1 MSSAHDESGMIG
13 KFLGP
18 ERASGSPFDL
28 LGVPPRDLTPAE
40 VVGALEARLGEVDR
54 HTECRTPSA
63 DEVRLALHAT
73 AAQLMDPVVRGGL
86 IRRWEGSSRGTW
98 ASPPPP
104 PVGASPMAGA
114 KLALEGDAVLAMAME
129 GGWNERSLQRLCMF
143 AHARGLTATDVAS
156 AIQRLARPVVDAPR
170 RPEPAAHPA
179 GPAASLGPRAPI
191 AAPGPQT
198 APAPIGPGFKRTADA
213 APPPRPRTFELTPE
227 EVRRQNA
234 ARLKVAAGVIG
245 CGTLVV
251 FTVATGVI
259 IALRGPTTTPPAPPP
274 ITTPGGEQAKGP
286 TKAAPPKA
294 PPPKR
299 PSDVSTDVTAADA
312 VARQLTAATDRLK
325 EDPADAAAQFAAA
338 VGRASGSWVR
348 WSPDELLAVQDAVIE
363 YLYKAE
369 RSADVLHAAADAM
382 SAPAR
387 AAASGGEIP
396 AERVL
401 PAAWSAG
408 LLSRVVR
415 ERDLPASVG
424 GPCRL
429 ALATLL
435 GSEADLGD
443 GTFGAGLV
451 RAVTALAPRLAAAPD
466 PEAWRRWLEAV
477 GAATPETA
485 SRGRLVV
492 AALDAALTA
501 NADPLK
507 NPRAMESISVLAT
520 ALTWRAEEQTRGW
533 MFRWFDSADI
543 STPALHALT
552 AAVASRS
559 SAEGVNPSMVLS
571 AAAGSGERAELRAK
585 YAAAWADAPGGVRSE
600 LLAKWEESAATA
612 LQAEGADAILQ
623 TAAQA
628 GLEKGELRPHVAAL
642 LRVVT
647 MSRLSEM
654 AAWMKVGDTQ
664 RASLVIGDVL
674 GSMRSKVTLASV
686 RVDPLGGDNNGAW
699 AIRYLTSMTTPAVR
713 TEMLKQAQAAD
724 ALTALECE
732 VVASEA
738 VRGLPASVREAARK
752 AAAKHRGL
760 PAMLNALL
768 NLVPV
773 IPVSQESA
781 TLIEEL
787 TGAKPP
793 PLRDARWREAVRR
806 AVVERLLELAAGK
819 GEFGVIDTLATLMG
833 TSYRERLAAL
843 GGAEGLPA
851 DLDGAALLRLAST
864 YRARWDKEAERI
876 PPTGKEPSTLGQ
888 IRQRGAG
895 RAGVA
900 ANVVQRFA
908 AEQAT
913 TVELMAHVVAAE
925 DAARAEAASTIIAEW
940 NRDRRAAT
948 HVFDQMAASERAM
961 LALWRLRMKGGGA

>member
-1 MSSAHDESGMIG
+1 MSAAHDESGMIG

-40 VVGALEARLGEVDR
+40 VVGALEARLGEVDG

-73 AAQLMDPVVRGGL
+73 AAQLMDPVVRGVL
-86 IRRWEGSSRGTW
+86 IRRWESSSLGTW
-98 ASPPPP
+98 ASPPAPAL
-104 PVGASPMAGA
+104 GASPQAGA

-129 GGWNERSLQRLCMF
+129 GGWNDRSLQRLCMF
-143 AHARGLTATDVAS
+143 AHARGLTATDVAQ
-156 AIQRLARPVVDAPR
+156 AIQRLARPAGEAPR
-170 RPEPAAHPA
+170 HAAPAVRAPGA
-179 GPAASLGPRAPI
+179 GPAVRAPSVTTGGPAG
-191 AAPGPQT
+191 AAP
-198 APAPIGPGFKRTADA
+198 AGPGFKRPASEP
-213 APPPRPRTFELTPE
+213 APLQRPRTFELTPE
-227 EVRRQNA
+227 EVSRQNT

-259 IALRGPTTTPPAPPP
+259 IALRGPTSTPPAPPP
-274 ITTPGGEQAKGP
+274 IPAPGTDQAKGVKPGP
-286 TKAAPPKA
+286 TGPVPA
-294 PPPKR
+294 KR

-312 VARQLTAATDRLK
+312 VARQLSAATDRLK
-325 EDPADAAAQFAAA
+325 EDAADAARQFAAA
-338 VGRASGSWVR
+338 VGRASGSWVK
-348 WSPDELLAVQDAVIE
+348 WSPDELLSVQDAVIE
-363 YLYKAE
+363 YLYRAE

-387 AAASGGEIP
+387 AAAVGGEIP
-396 AERVL
+396 ADRVL

-408 LLSRVVR
+408 LLARVVR

-429 ALATLL
+429 ALAVLL
-435 GSEADLGD
+435 GSETDLGD
-443 GTFGAGLV
+443 GTFAAGLS
-451 RAVTALAPRLAAAPD
+451 RAVTALTPRLAAVPD

-477 GAATPETA
+477 GAAAPETA

-492 AALDAALTA
+492 AALDATLTA
-501 NADPLK
+501 NPDPLK

-533 MFRWFDSADI
+533 MFRWFDS
-543 STPALHALT
+543 SEVTTPALHALT

-571 AAAGSGERAELRAK
+571 AAAGSGERSELRAK

-600 LLAKWEESAATA
+600 LMTRWEESAATA
-612 LQAEGADAILQ
+612 LQADGADAILEA
-623 TAAQA
+623 AAQA

-642 LRVVT
+642 LRAVT

-674 GSMRSKVTLASV
+674 GSMRGKVSFATV
-686 RVDPLGGDNNGAW
+686 RSDPLGGDNNGAW

-713 TEMLKQAQAAD
+713 TEMLRQAQAAD

-732 VVASEA
+732 IVASEA
-738 VRGLPASVREAARK
+738 VRGLPASVRDAARK
-752 AAAKHRGL
+752 AASKHRGL
-760 PAMLNALL
+760 PAMLNAVL

-773 IPVSQESA
+773 MPVSQESA
-781 TLIEEL
+781 TLIEDL
-787 TGAKPP
+787 TGGKPP
-793 PLRDARWREAVRR
+793 ALRDARWREGVRR

-876 PPTGKEPSTLGQ
+876 PPTGREPSTLGQ

-900 ANVVQRFA
+900 ANIVQRFA

-913 TVELMAHVVAAE
+913 TVELMAHVIAAE
-925 DAARAEAASTIIAEW
+925 DAGRAEAVGAIVAEW
-940 NRDRRAAT
+940 NKDRRGAT

-961 LALWRLRMKGGGA
+961 LALWRERMKGGTR